1 MSAVTRLPKQLTI
14 MTAKATTGVGTPQ
27 LVNDFMNI
35 QVSLTSQSNANF
47 TIKIQGSFAAPD
59 ACPTFSSAASAT
71 NPWFYVN
78 SWDLSDVTTNIPG
91 ATGYS
96 ATGTD
101 IVKGI
106 LVNVDALVWLN
117 MEITARSAGSV
128 NATAVVY
135 TNA

>member
-1 MSAVTRLPKQLTI
+1 
-14 MTAKATTGVGTPQ
+14 MTAKATTGIGTPQ
-27 LVNDFMNI
+27 LVNDYKNI
-35 QVSLTSQSNANF
+35 MLSLTSQTSANF
-47 TIKIQGSFAAPD
+47 TAKIQGSFAELA
-59 ACPTFSSAASAT
+59 PTFSSAASAT

-78 SWDLSDVTTNIPG
+78 SWDLSDVTTNVAG

-106 LVNVDALVWLN
+106 LVNTDALVWLN

-128 NATAVVY
+128 NATAIVY
-135 TNA
+135 NNE